1 MKCYAYVCCS
11 CMLNVYFL
19 YENMYIYEGK
29 LSVYS
34 LLTAIAVKVKHYRL
48 KTCTK

>member
-1 MKCYAYVCCS
+1 MKCYAHVCCS

-29 LSVYS
+29 LSVS
-34 LLTAIAVKVKHYRL
+34 CLLTVIAVKVKHYRL
-48 KTCTK
+48 KTPTK